1 MTPPCAPNLNVFN
14 MNTFNIGAPMRNHG
28 LPLPHAPRDVVLS
41 PLKILWNGALIAS
54 LLLAPLFFDARAALF
69 AAVSALVILAV
80 GHSAGFHRGII
91 HGAYRM
97 GPLTERVVVYLAALA
112 GIGGPIGMLR
122 MHNTRDRHQ
131 NRPEAPDYYT
141 FAHSALQ
148 DAAWY
153 LFHEHTGPVA
163 PIDPA
168 REAEPYFRFL
178 ERTWRWQQL
187 PWAIALFLYGGT
199 AWVIWG
205 VGVRTAVCVLGHWY
219 VNYAAH
225 TRGYRRWR
233 MPGSGEEGRNH
244 PVWGALAMG
253 EGWHNNHHAWPDSA
267 KFGVAWWEV
276 DPGWWVVATMRALGL
291 AWDVKTWE
299 SGATLRATAIREPIR
314 TLGDALRAA
323 R

>member
-1 MTPPCAPNLNVFN
+1 MSPVPLPD
-14 MNTFNIGAPMRNHG
+14 HG
-28 LPLPHAPRDVVLS
+28 VPLPHAPGEVRLS
-41 PLKILWNGALIAS
+41 PQKVLWNGALIAS
-54 LLLAPLFFDARAALF
+54 ILVSPFFVDLGAMVFTAL
-69 AAVSALVILAV
+69 SALVILAI
-80 GHSAGFHRGII
+80 GHSAGLHRGVI

-97 GPLTERVVVYLAALA
+97 GARTERVVVYLAILS
-112 GIGGPIGMLR
+112 GIGGPLGMMR

-131 NRPEAPDYYT
+131 NRPAAPDYYT

-148 DAAWY
+148 DASWY
-153 LFHEHTGPVA
+153 LFHEHTGEPA

-168 REAEPYFRFL
+168 READPWYRFL

-187 PWAIALFLYGGT
+187 PWAIVLFAVGGLP
-199 AWVIWG
+199 WVVWG

-219 VNYAAH
+219 VNQAAH

-244 PVWGALAMG
+244 LVWGALAMG

-267 KFGVAWWEV
+267 RFGVAAWEL
-276 DPGWWVVATMRALGL
+276 DPGWWVVCGLRRLGL
-291 AWDVKTWE
+291 VWDVKTWQH
-299 SGATLRATAIREPIR
+299 GATLRSTAVPQPID
-314 TLGDALRAA
+314 TLGDAIEASGFGVGRVGAVEVSD